1 MTRAR
6 ATLVSVEQTPY
17 YHCVGRCVRRAYLCG
32 ADAASGR
39 NYEHRREWL
48 RERLAEL
55 VEVFAIDL
63 CAYAL
68 MSNHY
73 HLVVHLRP
81 SAPAAWSDHEVAWRW
96 TRVFTGP
103 TVAGKFLR
111 EEALDSAERARLDLL
126 IATWRERL
134 GNLSWFMRCLNEC
147 IARRA
152 NAEDGCTGHFWEGRF
167 KTLALLDDAALLTA
181 MAYVDLNPI
190 RAGTAHDIPHSDYTS
205 GQDRLDALT
214 NAKSTSHAVRPS
226 LRPFVGAEGDN
237 APNTLPL
244 NLQDY
249 LALLDDT
256 GRIVRHGKRGFI
268 DGGTPRV
275 LVKLGVAPAEWL
287 KTVTAL
293 QARYELAMGAPERL
307 GELAKAWAAKWVRG
321 IRYARRLYPATLA
334 R

>member
-17 YHCVGRCVRRAYLCG
+17 YHCVGRCVRRAFLCG
-32 ADAASGR
+32 ADPVSGR
-39 NYEHRREWL
+39 NFEHRRDWL

-73 HLVVHLRP
+73 HLVVQLRP
-81 SAPAAWSDHEVAWRW
+81 DAPQQWPAEEVVQRW
-96 TRVFTGP
+96 TRLFTGP
-103 TVAGKFLR
+103 DVARQFLHA
-111 EEALDSAERARLDLL
+111 ETLDSAERARLDTLV
-126 IATWRERL
+126 ATWRERL
-134 GNLSWFMRCLNEC
+134 GNLSWFMRCLNEY

-167 KTLALLDDAALLTA
+167 KTQALLDDAALVTA
-181 MAYVDLNPI
+181 MVYVDLNPV
-190 RAGTAHDIPHSDYTS
+190 RAGTAADPSHSDYTS
-205 GQDRLDALT
+205 AQDRIRTVTQPAPTTAGVSPTLLSFAGAARDGA
-214 NAKSTSHAVRPS
+214 
-226 LRPFVGAEGDN
+226 PFG
-237 APNTLPL
+237 LPF

-256 GRIVRHGKRGFI
+256 GRVIRQDKPGFI
-268 DGGTPRV
+268 DGGTPR
-275 LVKLGVAPAEWL
+275 LLAQLGVAPNEWL
-287 KTVTAL
+287 ITVTAL

-307 GELAKAWAAKWVRG
+307 RRLAAAWATRWICG
-321 IRYARRLYPATLA
+321 IRFARRLYPAA
-334 R
+334 AG

>member
-6 ATLVSVEQTPY
+6 ATLVSVKQTPY
-17 YHCVGRCVRRAYLCG
+17 YHCTGRCVRRAFLCG

-39 NYEHRREWL
+39 NYEHRRDWL

-81 SAPAAWSDHEVAWRW
+81 TASRAWLPQEVVQRW
-96 TRVFTGP
+96 TRLFTGP
-103 TVAGKFLR
+103 DVARKFLR
-111 EEALDSAERARLDLL
+111 EETLDTAERESLDRLV
-126 IATWRERL
+126 ATWRERL
-134 GNLSWFMRCLNEC
+134 GNLSWFMRCLNES

-167 KTLALLDDAALLTA
+167 KTQALLDEAALLTA
-181 MAYVDLNPI
+181 MAYVDLNPV
-190 RAGTAHDIPHSDYTS
+190 RAGTAPDIPHSDYTS
-205 GQDRLDALT
+205 AQDRLASITQPTASDT
-214 NAKSTSHAVRPS
+214 GRPT
-226 LRPFVGAEGDN
+226 LQPFVGAECDDATG
-237 APNTLPL
+237 ALPF

-249 LALLDDT
+249 LELLDVT
-256 GRIVRHGKRGFI
+256 GSIVRDGRRGFI
-268 DGGTPRV
+268 DGDRPR
-275 LVKLGVAPAEWL
+275 LLAQLGVAPGEWL
-287 KTVTAL
+287 ATVTAL

-307 GELAKAWAAKWVRG
+307 RHLAAAWAAKWVCG
-321 IRYARRLYPATLA
+321 IRFARRLYPAA
-334 R
+334 QS

>member
-17 YHCVGRCVRRAYLCG
+17 YHCVGRCVRRAFLCG
-32 ADAASGR
+32 ADAVSGR

-81 SAPAAWSDHEVAWRW
+81 DAPQQWSAREIVQRW
-96 TRVFTGP
+96 TRLFTGP
-103 TVAGKFLR
+103 DVAHKFLR
-111 EEALDSAERARLDLL
+111 EETLDAAEHEHFDRLV
-126 IATWRERL
+126 ATWRQRL
-134 GNLSWFMRCLNEC
+134 GNLSWFMRCLNEA

-167 KTLALLDDAALLTA
+167 KTQALLDDAALLTA
-181 MAYVDLNPI
+181 MAYVDLNPV
-190 RAGTAHDIPHSDYTS
+190 RAGTATDIPHSDYTS
-205 GQDRLDALT
+205 AQDRLEAITQPAPTADT
-214 NAKSTSHAVRPS
+214 VRPA
-226 LRPFVGAEGDN
+226 LRPFVGAERDD
-237 APNTLPL
+237 APGTLPF

-249 LALLDDT
+249 LGLLDDT
-256 GRIVRHGKRGFI
+256 GRIVRQDQRGFI
-268 DGGTPRV
+268 DGGTPR
-275 LVKLGVAPAEWL
+275 LLAQLGVAPGEWL
-287 KTVTAL
+287 ETVTAL

-307 GELAKAWAAKWVRG
+307 RRLAAAWAVKWVRG
-321 IRYARRLYPATLA
+321 IRWARRLYPATPG
-334 R
+334 